1 MYLSSFKSAKRT
13 QGSVKNTVCYP
24 LCLKT
29 QNEQIFTFYARYYTW
44 TFCNKQL
51 LPSTDKSGFPS
62 NICAVVSRQRAL
74 TDDIIITLKS
84 ILNRLEELVTT
95 VQTNRKSY
103 DRLPLIQN
111 NTNIRKAKMAC

>member
-51 LPSTDKSGFPS
+51 LPSTDK
-62 NICAVVSRQRAL
+62 
-74 TDDIIITLKS
+74 
-84 ILNRLEELVTT
+84 
-95 VQTNRKSY
+95 
-103 DRLPLIQN
+103 
-111 NTNIRKAKMAC
+111 